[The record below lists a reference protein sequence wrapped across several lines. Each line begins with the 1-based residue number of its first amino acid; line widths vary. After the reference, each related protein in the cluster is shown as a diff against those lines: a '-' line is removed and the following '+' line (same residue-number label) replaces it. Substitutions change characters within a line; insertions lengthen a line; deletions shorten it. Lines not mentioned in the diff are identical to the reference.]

1 MEIEIQRELRE
12 MSQLAKYLANDTLEA
27 YLEYAAMYSKESWL
41 VFHKE
46 YLRCMELQ
54 ILIA

>member
-41 VFHKE
+41 VFQKE
-46 YLRCMELQ
+46 YLRRMELQ